1 MQHMKTQKGKT
12 VHSANEPKP
21 ILVWLVDDNI
31 QFTHILNETLKDF
44 PVIQCTKIYTTG
56 DALLASF
63 SEESEFPDIIL
74 LDINMPGSS
83 GIETLAQIRL
93 VAPSIRVLMLTV
105 NSEDSNIQRAVQL
118 GAAGYLLK
126 TASIEDIVHALQS
139 TMQGGMPIDPFIA
152 RKVFSLF
159 SLDVS
164 NIEKY
169 SLTNKEKEIIRLIIK
184 GWTTDKIAEELH
196 LSPNT
201 VHSHLK
207 KVFLKLDVHTRHALV
222 AKALQERLI

>member
-1 MQHMKTQKGKT
+1 
-12 VHSANEPKP
+12 
-21 ILVWLVDDNI
+21 
-31 QFTHILNETLKDF
+31 
-44 PVIQCTKIYTTG
+44 
-56 DALLASF
+56 
-63 SEESEFPDIIL
+63 
-74 LDINMPGSS
+74 
-83 GIETLAQIRL
+83 
-93 VAPSIRVLMLTV
+93 
-105 NSEDSNIQRAVQL
+105 
-118 GAAGYLLK
+118 
-126 TASIEDIVHALQS
+126 
-139 TMQGGMPIDPFIA
+139 MQGGMPIDPFIA

>member
-1 MQHMKTQKGKT
+1 MKKQKGKT
-12 VHSANEPKP
+12 VRPVNEPKP
-21 ILVWLVDDNI
+21 IFVWLVDDNT
-31 QFTHILNETLKDF
+31 QFTHILNETLSDF
-44 PVIQCTKIYTTG
+44 PVIQCTKTYANG
-56 DALLASF
+56 DTMLQSF
-63 SEESEFPDIIL
+63 VEESDFPDIIL

-83 GIETLAQIRL
+83 GIETLAQIRIL
-93 VAPSIRVLMLTV
+93 APSIRVLMLTV
-105 NSEDSNIQRAVQL
+105 SLEDSNIQQAIQL

-126 TASIEDIVHALQS
+126 TASVEEIVHALQS

-164 NIEKY
+164 NVEKY
-169 SLTNKEKEIIRLIIK
+169 SLTNKEKEVIRFIIK
-184 GWTTDKIAEELH
+184 GWTTDKVAKELH

-207 KVFLKLDVHTRHALV
+207 KVFLKLDVHTRHELV
-222 AKALQERLI
+222 AKALQERLT

>member
-1 MQHMKTQKGKT
+1 
-12 VHSANEPKP
+12 
-21 ILVWLVDDNI
+21 
-31 QFTHILNETLKDF
+31 
-44 PVIQCTKIYTTG
+44 
-56 DALLASF
+56 
-63 SEESEFPDIIL
+63 
-74 LDINMPGSS
+74 
-83 GIETLAQIRL
+83 
-93 VAPSIRVLMLTV
+93 MLTV

>member
-1 MQHMKTQKGKT
+1 MKTLKGRT
-12 VHSANEPKP
+12 ARPVSAVKP
-21 ILVWLVDDNI
+21 ILVWLVDDNT
-31 QFTHILNETLKDF
+31 QFTHILNETLNDF
-44 PVIQCTKIYTTG
+44 PVVRCTKTYTNG
-56 DALLASF
+56 DTMLQSF
-63 SEESEFPDIIL
+63 VEEAEFPDIIL

-93 VAPSIRVLMLTV
+93 LAPSIRVLMLTV
-105 NSEDSNIQRAVQL
+105 SLEDSNIQRAIQL

-126 TASIEDIVHALQS
+126 TASVEEIVNALQA

-164 NIEKY
+164 NVEKY
-169 SLTNKEKEIIRLIIK
+169 SLTNKEKEVIRFIIK
-184 GWTTDKIAEELH
+184 GWTTDKVAEELH

-207 KVFLKLDVHTRHALV
+207 KVFLKLDVHTRHELV